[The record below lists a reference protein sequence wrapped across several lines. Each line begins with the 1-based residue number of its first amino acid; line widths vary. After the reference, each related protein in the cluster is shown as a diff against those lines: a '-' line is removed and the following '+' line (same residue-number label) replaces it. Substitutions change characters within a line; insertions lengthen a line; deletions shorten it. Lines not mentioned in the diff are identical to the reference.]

1 MKLDGTLPASLD
13 AGVSKDRH
21 NEGGNMRNS
30 GKFRGRRTLLLSST
44 VGLALALSACT
55 SVEYTAKDGSNGP
68 KIATV
73 NPATTPASTSAQPAA
88 TEAAAATPTAASV
101 QTAETAASSQAAALP
116 TAVAV
121 KGGRVALPPASEI
134 AAAAAITAQMQPQQT
149 EVAQAA
155 VAASAPTAAAAL
167 APASAAPAAA
177 AIETAAAAARPAS
190 HNAAADLPQVVA
202 VKGSFPPAPPPPGSP
217 SIGTELTAE
226 RKVIPLPKP
235 DSTVLAYAAGPT
247 NAALAAI
254 RQNEAMTAP
263 LNTPPA
269 GREKLS
275 GLISKY
281 ASMYDVPEDLVH
293 RVVQRESRYNPGAY
307 NSGNF
312 GLMQIRHATARS
324 MGFDGPA
331 SGLFDAE
338 TNLKYAVKYLRGAW
352 VVAGNDRDNAVRL
365 YARGYYYDAKR
376 KGMLHVL
383 RK

>member
-1 MKLDGTLPASLD
+1 
-13 AGVSKDRH
+13 
-21 NEGGNMRNS
+21 MRNS
-30 GKFRGRRTLLLSST
+30 GKFRGRSALLLSST

-55 SVEYTAKDGSNGP
+55 SVEYAAKEGPNGP
-68 KIATV
+68 KIAAV
-73 NPATTPASTSAQPAA
+73 TPASLAQTSTQPATA
-88 TEAAAATPTAASV
+88 EAVAGTTPTAPAV
-101 QTAETAASSQAAALP
+101 QTADAAASSQAAALP

-134 AAAAAITAQMQPQQT
+134 AAAAAIATQMQQPT
-149 EVAQAA
+149 EVAGAA
-155 VAASAPTAAAAL
+155 ATTAAPTTATAL
-167 APASAAPAAA
+167 VPTHATPAAA
-177 AIETAAAAARPAS
+177 AIETANAS
-190 HNAAADLPQVVA
+190 AKPVIHNTAVDLPQVAA
-202 VKGSFPPAPPPPGSP
+202 VKGRFPAAPPPPGSP

-247 NAALAAI
+247 NGALAAI
-254 RQNEAMTAP
+254 RQNESMTAP
-263 LNTPPA
+263 LRTAPV

-275 GLISKY
+275 GLITKY
-281 ASMYDVPEDLVH
+281 ATMYDVPEDLVH

-307 NSGNF
+307 SSGNF

-324 MGFDGPA
+324 LGFDGPA

-352 VVAGNDRDNAVRL
+352 VVAGNNRDNAVRL

-383 RK
+383 RN

>member
-1 MKLDGTLPASLD
+1 
-13 AGVSKDRH
+13 
-21 NEGGNMRNS
+21 MRNS
-30 GKFRGRRTLLLSST
+30 GKFRGRSALLLSST

-55 SVEYTAKDGSNGP
+55 SVEYAAKEGPNGP
-68 KIATV
+68 KIAAVTPTAPGQTSTQ
-73 NPATTPASTSAQPAA
+73 PATA
-88 TEAAAATPTAASV
+88 EAAAGATPAASAV
-101 QTAETAASSQAAALP
+101 QATEVASSSQAATLP

-134 AAAAAITAQMQPQQT
+134 AAAAAIAAQMQPT
-149 EVAQAA
+149 EVAGAA
-155 VAASAPTAAAAL
+155 ATTAAPTAAAAL
-167 APASAAPAAA
+167 APTQATPAVA
-177 AIETAAAAARPAS
+177 AIETANAAVKPAI
-190 HNAAADLPQVVA
+190 HNTAADLPQVAA
-202 VKGSFPPAPPPPGSP
+202 VKGSFPAAPPPPGSP

-254 RQNEAMTAP
+254 RQNESLTAP
-263 LNTPPA
+263 LRTPPA

-275 GLISKY
+275 GLITKY
-281 ASMYDVPEDLVH
+281 ATMYDVPEDLVH
-293 RVVQRESRYNPGAY
+293 RVVQRESKYNPGAY
-307 NSGNF
+307 NGGHF
-312 GLMQIRHATARS
+312 GLMQIKHATARS

-352 VVAGNDRDNAVRL
+352 LVADNNRDNAVRL

>member
-1 MKLDGTLPASLD
+1 
-13 AGVSKDRH
+13 
-21 NEGGNMRNS
+21 MRNS
-30 GKFRGRRTLLLSST
+30 GKFRGRSALLLSST

-55 SVEYTAKDGSNGP
+55 SVEYTAKEGPNGP
-68 KIATV
+68 TIATV
-73 NPATTPASTSAQPAA
+73 NPAETSPQPATAEAA
-88 TEAAAATPTAASV
+88 TGVTPAAAATV
-101 QTAETAASSQAAALP
+101 KTAETATSSQPAALP

-134 AAAAAITAQMQPQQT
+134 AAAAAIAAQMQPQQN
-149 EVAQAA
+149 EVAQAS
-155 VAASAPTAAAAL
+155 VTTSAPTTATAL
-167 APASAAPAAA
+167 APTSATPAAA
-177 AIETAAAAARPAS
+177 AIETADMAAKPAA

-235 DSTVLAYAAGPT
+235 DSTVLAYAAGST

-254 RQNEAMTAP
+254 RQNESMAAP
-263 LNTPPA
+263 V

-275 GLISKY
+275 GLITKY
-281 ASMYDVPEDLVH
+281 ATMYDVPEDLVH
-293 RVVQRESRYNPGAY
+293 RVVRRESMYNPGAY
-307 NSGNF
+307 SSGNF

>member
-1 MKLDGTLPASLD
+1 
-13 AGVSKDRH
+13 
-21 NEGGNMRNS
+21 MRNS
-30 GKFRGRRTLLLSST
+30 GKFRGRSAVLLSST
-44 VGLALALSACT
+44 VGLALALAGCT
-55 SVEYTAKDGSNGP
+55 SVEYTAKEGPDGP
-68 KIATV
+68 KIAAV
-73 NPATTPASTSAQPAA
+73 NPTATPAQASTQPA
-88 TEAAAATPTAASV
+88 
-101 QTAETAASSQAAALP
+101 TAETAAGVTPAAPATDAATASQPATLP

-134 AAAAAITAQMQPQQT
+134 AAAAAISAQMQQPA
-149 EVAQAA
+149 EMAQAT
-155 VAASAPTAAAAL
+155 VTTSAPATATAL
-167 APASAAPAAA
+167 APHAATPAATA
-177 AIETAAAAARPAS
+177 VETAGAAAQS
-190 HNAAADLPQVVA
+190 STHNAAADLPQVVS
-202 VKGSFPPAPPPPGSP
+202 VKGSFPPAPPPPGTP

-254 RQNEAMTAP
+254 RQNETVTAP
-263 LNTPPA
+263 LKSAPA

-281 ASMYDVPEDLVH
+281 AVMYNVPEDLVH
-293 RVVQRESRYNPGAY
+293 RVVQRESMYNPGAY
-307 NSGNF
+307 NGGHF
-312 GLMQIRHATARS
+312 GLMQIKHATARS

-352 VVAGNDRDNAVRL
+352 LVADSNRDNAVRL

>member
-1 MKLDGTLPASLD
+1 
-13 AGVSKDRH
+13 
-21 NEGGNMRNS
+21 MRNS
-30 GKFRGRRTLLLSST
+30 GKFRGRSALLLSST

-55 SVEYTAKDGSNGP
+55 SVEYTAKEGPNGP
-68 KIATV
+68 TIATV
-73 NPATTPASTSAQPAA
+73 NPATTSAETSPQPATAEAA
-88 TEAAAATPTAASV
+88 TGVTPAAAATV
-101 QTAETAASSQAAALP
+101 KTAETATSSQPAALP

-134 AAAAAITAQMQPQQT
+134 AAAAAIAAQMQPQQN
-149 EVAQAA
+149 EVAQAS
-155 VAASAPTAAAAL
+155 VTTSAPTTATAL
-167 APASAAPAAA
+167 APTSATPAAA
-177 AIETAAAAARPAS
+177 AIETADMAAKPAA

-254 RQNEAMTAP
+254 RQNESMAAP
-263 LNTPPA
+263 V

-275 GLISKY
+275 GLITKY
-281 ASMYDVPEDLVH
+281 ATMYDVPEDLVH
-293 RVVQRESRYNPGAY
+293 RVVRRESMYNPGAY
-307 NSGNF
+307 SSGNF

>member
-1 MKLDGTLPASLD
+1 
-13 AGVSKDRH
+13 
-21 NEGGNMRNS
+21 MRNS
-30 GKFRGRRTLLLSST
+30 GKFRGRSALLLSST

-55 SVEYTAKDGSNGP
+55 SVEYAAKEGPNGP
-68 KIATV
+68 KIAAVTPTAPGQTSTV
-73 NPATTPASTSAQPAA
+73 PATAEAAAGATPAAPAVQA
-88 TEAAAATPTAASV
+88 TEA
-101 QTAETAASSQAAALP
+101 AASSQAATLP

-134 AAAAAITAQMQPQQT
+134 AAAAAIAAQMQPT
-149 EVAQAA
+149 EVAGAA
-155 VAASAPTAAAAL
+155 ATTAAPTAAAAL
-167 APASAAPAAA
+167 APTHATPAVA
-177 AIETAAAAARPAS
+177 AIETANAAVKPAM
-190 HNAAADLPQVVA
+190 HNAAADLPQVAA
-202 VKGSFPPAPPPPGSP
+202 VKGSFPAAPPPPGSP

-235 DSTVLAYAAGPT
+235 GSTVLAYAAGPT

-254 RQNEAMTAP
+254 RQNESLTAP
-263 LNTPPA
+263 LRTAPA

-275 GLISKY
+275 GLITKY
-281 ASMYDVPEDLVH
+281 ATMYDVPEDLVH
-293 RVVQRESRYNPGAY
+293 RVVQRESKYNPGAY
-307 NSGNF
+307 NGGHF
-312 GLMQIRHATARS
+312 GLMQIKHATARS

-352 VVAGNDRDNAVRL
+352 LVADNNRDNAVRL

>member
-1 MKLDGTLPASLD
+1 
-13 AGVSKDRH
+13 
-21 NEGGNMRNS
+21 MRNS
-30 GKFRGRRTLLLSST
+30 GKFRGRSAVLLSST
-44 VGLALALSACT
+44 VGLALALAGCT
-55 SVEYTAKDGSNGP
+55 SVEYTAKEGPDGP
-68 KIATV
+68 KIAAV
-73 NPATTPASTSAQPAA
+73 NPTATPAQASTQPVTADTAA
-88 TEAAAATPTAASV
+88 GVTPAVPATQTADAAAAP
-101 QTAETAASSQAAALP
+101 QAATLP

-134 AAAAAITAQMQPQQT
+134 AAAAAIAAQMQPQQQPA
-149 EVAQAA
+149 EMAQAT
-155 VAASAPTAAAAL
+155 VTTSAPITAAAL
-167 APASAAPAAA
+167 APHATTPAAA
-177 AIETAAAAARPAS
+177 AIETAGAAAQTPA

-202 VKGSFPPAPPPPGSP
+202 VKGSFPPAPPPPGTP

-254 RQNEAMTAP
+254 RQNETVTAP
-263 LNTPPA
+263 LKSAPA

-281 ASMYDVPEDLVH
+281 AVMYNVPEDLVH
-293 RVVQRESRYNPGAY
+293 RVVQRESMYNPGAY
-307 NSGNF
+307 NGGHF
-312 GLMQIRHATARS
+312 GLMQIKHATARS

-352 VVAGNDRDNAVRL
+352 LVADSNRDNAVRL

>member
-1 MKLDGTLPASLD
+1 
-13 AGVSKDRH
+13 
-21 NEGGNMRNS
+21 MRNS
-30 GKFRGRRTLLLSST
+30 GKFRGRSALLLSST

-55 SVEYTAKDGSNGP
+55 SVEYTAKEGPNGP
-68 KIATV
+68 TIATV
-73 NPATTPASTSAQPAA
+73 NPAETSPQPATAEAA
-88 TEAAAATPTAASV
+88 TGVTPAAAATV
-101 QTAETAASSQAAALP
+101 KTAETATSSQPAALP

-134 AAAAAITAQMQPQQT
+134 AAAAAIAAQMQPQQN
-149 EVAQAA
+149 EVAQAS
-155 VAASAPTAAAAL
+155 VTTSAPTTATAL
-167 APASAAPAAA
+167 APTSATPAAA
-177 AIETAAAAARPAS
+177 AIETADMAAKPAA

-254 RQNEAMTAP
+254 RQNESMAAP
-263 LNTPPA
+263 V

-275 GLISKY
+275 GLITKY
-281 ASMYDVPEDLVH
+281 ATMYDVPEDLVH
-293 RVVQRESRYNPGAY
+293 RVVRRESMYNPGAY
-307 NSGNF
+307 SSGNF

>member
-1 MKLDGTLPASLD
+1 
-13 AGVSKDRH
+13 
-21 NEGGNMRNS
+21 MRNS
-30 GKFRGRRTLLLSST
+30 GKFRGRSAVLLSST
-44 VGLALALSACT
+44 VGLALALAGCT
-55 SVEYTAKDGSNGP
+55 SVEYTAKEGPDGP
-68 KIATV
+68 KIAAV
-73 NPATTPASTSAQPAA
+73 NPTATPAQASTQPATAKTAAGVTPAAPA
-88 TEAAAATPTAASV
+88 TDAATAS
-101 QTAETAASSQAAALP
+101 QPATLP

-134 AAAAAITAQMQPQQT
+134 AAAAAISAQMQQPA
-149 EVAQAA
+149 EMAQAT
-155 VAASAPTAAAAL
+155 VTTSAPATATAL
-167 APASAAPAAA
+167 APHAATPAAT
-177 AIETAAAAARPAS
+177 AIETAGAAAQS
-190 HNAAADLPQVVA
+190 STHNAAADLPQVVA
-202 VKGSFPPAPPPPGSP
+202 VKGSFPPAPPPPGTP

-254 RQNEAMTAP
+254 RQNETVTAP
-263 LNTPPA
+263 LKSAPA

-281 ASMYDVPEDLVH
+281 AVMYNVPEDLVH
-293 RVVQRESRYNPGAY
+293 RVVQRESMYNPGAY
-307 NSGNF
+307 NGGHF
-312 GLMQIRHATARS
+312 GLMQIKHATARS

-352 VVAGNDRDNAVRL
+352 LVADSNRDNAVRL

>member
-1 MKLDGTLPASLD
+1 
-13 AGVSKDRH
+13 
-21 NEGGNMRNS
+21 MRNS
-30 GKFRGRRTLLLSST
+30 GKFRGRSALLLSST

-55 SVEYTAKDGSNGP
+55 SVEYAAKEGPNGP

-73 NPATTPASTSAQPAA
+73 TSTSSAQTSTQPATAEAVAGATPAAPA
-88 TEAAAATPTAASV
+88 V
-101 QTAETAASSQAAALP
+101 QTADAAASSQAAALP

-134 AAAAAITAQMQPQQT
+134 AAAAAIATQMQQPT
-149 EVAQAA
+149 EVAGAA
-155 VAASAPTAAAAL
+155 ATTAAPTTAAAL
-167 APASAAPAAA
+167 VPTHTTPAAA
-177 AIETAAAAARPAS
+177 AIETANAAAKPAM
-190 HNAAADLPQVVA
+190 HNAAVDLPQVAA
-202 VKGSFPPAPPPPGSP
+202 VKGSFPAAPPPPGSP

-254 RQNEAMTAP
+254 RQNESMTAP
-263 LNTPPA
+263 LRTAPA

-275 GLISKY
+275 GLITKY
-281 ASMYDVPEDLVH
+281 ATMYDVPEDLVH

-307 NSGNF
+307 SRGNF

-324 MGFDGPA
+324 LGFDGPA

-383 RK
+383 RN

>member
-1 MKLDGTLPASLD
+1 
-13 AGVSKDRH
+13 
-21 NEGGNMRNS
+21 MRNS
-30 GKFRGRRTLLLSST
+30 GKFRGRSALLLSST

-55 SVEYTAKDGSNGP
+55 SVEYTAKEGPNGP

-73 NPATTPASTSAQPAA
+73 TPTTPGQTSTQPATAEA
-88 TEAAAATPTAASV
+88 TAGATTTATAV
-101 QTAETAASSQAAALP
+101 QTAEVSSPAAALP

-134 AAAAAITAQMQPQQT
+134 AAAAAIATHMQQPT
-149 EVAQAA
+149 EVAGAA
-155 VAASAPTAAAAL
+155 TTTAAPTAATAL
-167 APASAAPAAA
+167 APTHATPAAV
-177 AIETAAAAARPAS
+177 AIETANAAAKPTM
-190 HNAAADLPQVVA
+190 HNAAVDLPQVAA
-202 VKGSFPPAPPPPGSP
+202 VKGSFPAAPPPPGSP

-254 RQNEAMTAP
+254 RRNESMTAP
-263 LNTPPA
+263 LRTAPA

-275 GLISKY
+275 GLITKY
-281 ASMYDVPEDLVH
+281 ATMYDVPEDLVH

-307 NSGNF
+307 SRGNF

-324 MGFDGPA
+324 LGFDGPA

-383 RK
+383 RN

>member
-1 MKLDGTLPASLD
+1 
-13 AGVSKDRH
+13 
-21 NEGGNMRNS
+21 MRNS
-30 GKFRGRRTLLLSST
+30 GKFRGRSALLLSST

-55 SVEYTAKDGSNGP
+55 SVEYTAKEGPNGP

-73 NPATTPASTSAQPAA
+73 SPTSPAQTSTQPATA
-88 TEAAAATPTAASV
+88 EAAAGATPAAPAV
-101 QTAETAASSQAAALP
+101 QTAEASSQAAALP

-134 AAAAAITAQMQPQQT
+134 AAAAAIAAQMQPQQT
-149 EVAQAA
+149 EVAGAA
-155 VAASAPTAAAAL
+155 VTTAASTTAAAL
-167 APASAAPAAA
+167 APTHVTPAAA
-177 AIETAAAAARPAS
+177 AIETANAAAKPAM

-254 RQNEAMTAP
+254 RQNESMTAP
-263 LNTPPA
+263 LNTAPA

-275 GLISKY
+275 GLITKY
-281 ASMYDVPEDLVH
+281 ATMYDVPEDLVH

-307 NSGNF
+307 SSGNF

-338 TNLKYAVKYLRGAW
+338 TNLKYAVKYLHGAW

>member
-1 MKLDGTLPASLD
+1 
-13 AGVSKDRH
+13 
-21 NEGGNMRNS
+21 MRNS
-30 GKFRGRRTLLLSST
+30 GKFRGRSAVLLSST
-44 VGLALALSACT
+44 VGLALALAGCT
-55 SVEYTAKDGSNGP
+55 SVEYTAKEGPDGP
-68 KIATV
+68 KIAAV
-73 NPATTPASTSAQPAA
+73 N
-88 TEAAAATPTAASV
+88 PTAAPAQAST
-101 QTAETAASSQAAALP
+101 QPATADTATGVTPAAPATDAATASQPATLP

-121 KGGRVALPPASEI
+121 KGGRVTLPPASEI
-134 AAAAAITAQMQPQQT
+134 AAAAAISAQMQQPA
-149 EVAQAA
+149 EMAQAT
-155 VAASAPTAAAAL
+155 VTTSAPVTATAL
-167 APASAAPAAA
+167 APHAATPAAT
-177 AIETAAAAARPAS
+177 AIETAGAAAQS
-190 HNAAADLPQVVA
+190 STHNTAADLPQVVA
-202 VKGSFPPAPPPPGSP
+202 VKGSFPPAPPPPGTP

-254 RQNEAMTAP
+254 RQNETVTAP
-263 LNTPPA
+263 LKSAPA

-281 ASMYDVPEDLVH
+281 AVMYNVPEDLVH
-293 RVVQRESRYNPGAY
+293 RVVQRESMYNPGAY
-307 NSGNF
+307 NGGHF
-312 GLMQIRHATARS
+312 GLMQIKHATARS

-352 VVAGNDRDNAVRL
+352 LVADSNRDNAVRL

>member
-1 MKLDGTLPASLD
+1 
-13 AGVSKDRH
+13 
-21 NEGGNMRNS
+21 MRNS
-30 GKFRGRRTLLLSST
+30 GKFRGRSALLLSST

-55 SVEYTAKDGSNGP
+55 SVEYAAKEGPNGP
-68 KIATV
+68 KITTV
-73 NPATTPASTSAQPAA
+73 TPTNTAEASAQPA
-88 TEAAAATPTAASV
+88 TVETAAGGTPATQTV
-101 QTAETAASSQAAALP
+101 QTAEAGAASSATALP

-134 AAAAAITAQMQPQQT
+134 AAAAAISAQMQPQQT
-149 EVAQAA
+149 EIAQTAE
-155 VAASAPTAAAAL
+155 ASAAPTTAAAL
-167 APASAAPAAA
+167 APATMTHASA
-177 AIETAAAAARPAS
+177 AIETAAKPIA

-226 RKVIPLPKP
+226 RKVIPMPKP
-235 DSTVLAYAAGPT
+235 GSTVLAYAAGPT

-254 RQNEAMTAP
+254 RQNESMTAP
-263 LNTPPA
+263 LNAAPA

-275 GLISKY
+275 GLITKY
-281 ASMYDVPEDLVH
+281 ATMYDVPEDLVH
-293 RVVQRESRYNPGAY
+293 RVVQRESKYNPGAY
-307 NSGNF
+307 SSGNF

>member
-1 MKLDGTLPASLD
+1 
-13 AGVSKDRH
+13 
-21 NEGGNMRNS
+21 MRNS
-30 GKFRGRRTLLLSST
+30 GKFRGRSAVLLSST
-44 VGLALALSACT
+44 VGLALALAGCT
-55 SVEYTAKDGSNGP
+55 SVEYTAKEGPDGP
-68 KIATV
+68 KIAAV
-73 NPATTPASTSAQPAA
+73 NPTATPAQASTQPA
-88 TEAAAATPTAASV
+88 
-101 QTAETAASSQAAALP
+101 TAETAAGVTPAAPATDAATASQPATLP

-134 AAAAAITAQMQPQQT
+134 AAAAAISAQMQQPA
-149 EVAQAA
+149 EMAQAT
-155 VAASAPTAAAAL
+155 VTTSAPATATAL
-167 APASAAPAAA
+167 APHAATPAAT
-177 AIETAAAAARPAS
+177 AIETAGAAAQS
-190 HNAAADLPQVVA
+190 STHNAAADLPQVVA
-202 VKGSFPPAPPPPGSP
+202 VKGSFPPAPPPPGTP

-254 RQNEAMTAP
+254 RQNETVTAP
-263 LNTPPA
+263 LKSAPA

-281 ASMYDVPEDLVH
+281 AVMYNVPEDLVH
-293 RVVQRESRYNPGAY
+293 RVVQRESMYNPGAY
-307 NSGNF
+307 NGGHF
-312 GLMQIRHATARS
+312 GLMQIKHATARS

-352 VVAGNDRDNAVRL
+352 LVADSNRDNAVRL

>member
-1 MKLDGTLPASLD
+1 
-13 AGVSKDRH
+13 
-21 NEGGNMRNS
+21 MRNS
-30 GKFRGRRTLLLSST
+30 GKFRGRSALLLSST

-55 SVEYTAKDGSNGP
+55 SVEYTAKEGPNGP

-73 NPATTPASTSAQPAA
+73 NPATTPAQTSAQPAT
-88 TEAAAATPTAASV
+88 TEAATV
-101 QTAETAASSQAAALP
+101 KTAETPTSSQSAALP

-134 AAAAAITAQMQPQQT
+134 AAAIAGQTQPQQN
-149 EVAQAA
+149 EVAQAS
-155 VAASAPTAAAAL
+155 VTTSAPTTAAAL
-167 APASAAPAAA
+167 APTNANPAAA
-177 AIETAAAAARPAS
+177 AIETADMAAKPAV
-190 HNAAADLPQVVA
+190 HDAAADLPQVVA

-235 DSTVLAYAAGPT
+235 DSAVLAYAAGPT

-254 RQNEAMTAP
+254 RQNESMAAP
-263 LNTPPA
+263 V

-275 GLISKY
+275 GLITKY
-281 ASMYDVPEDLVH
+281 ATMYDVPEDLVH
-293 RVVQRESRYNPGAY
+293 RVVRRESMYNPGAY
-307 NSGNF
+307 SSGNF

>member
-1 MKLDGTLPASLD
+1 
-13 AGVSKDRH
+13 
-21 NEGGNMRNS
+21 MRNS
-30 GKFRGRRTLLLSST
+30 GKFRGRSALLLSST

-55 SVEYTAKDGSNGP
+55 SVEYTAKEGPNGP

-73 NPATTPASTSAQPAA
+73 NPATTPAQTSTQPATA
-88 TEAAAATPTAASV
+88 EAAAGATSAASAV
-101 QTAETAASSQAAALP
+101 QTAETATSSQPAALP

-134 AAAAAITAQMQPQQT
+134 AAAAAITAQMQPHQT

-155 VAASAPTAAAAL
+155 GATSAPTAVAAL
-167 APASAAPAAA
+167 APTGAAPAAA
-177 AIETAAAAARPAS
+177 AIETAAKPAA
-190 HNAAADLPQVVA
+190 HNTAADLPQVVA

-254 RQNEAMTAP
+254 RQNESMTAP
-263 LNTPPA
+263 LNSAPA

-275 GLISKY
+275 GLITKY
-281 ASMYDVPEDLVH
+281 ATMYDVPEDLVH

-307 NSGNF
+307 SSGNF

>member
-1 MKLDGTLPASLD
+1 
-13 AGVSKDRH
+13 
-21 NEGGNMRNS
+21 MRNS
-30 GKFRGRRTLLLSST
+30 GKFRGRSALLLSST

-55 SVEYTAKDGSNGP
+55 SVEYTAKEGPNGP
-68 KIATV
+68 TIATV
-73 NPATTPASTSAQPAA
+73 NPAETSPQPATAEAA
-88 TEAAAATPTAASV
+88 TGVTPAAATV
-101 QTAETAASSQAAALP
+101 KTAETATSSQPAALP

-134 AAAAAITAQMQPQQT
+134 AAAAAIAAQMQPQQN
-149 EVAQAA
+149 EVAQAS
-155 VAASAPTAAAAL
+155 VTTSAPTTATAL
-167 APASAAPAAA
+167 APTSATPAAA
-177 AIETAAAAARPAS
+177 AIETADMAAKPAA

-254 RQNEAMTAP
+254 RQNESMAAP
-263 LNTPPA
+263 V

-275 GLISKY
+275 GLITKY
-281 ASMYDVPEDLVH
+281 ATMYDVPEDLVH
-293 RVVQRESRYNPGAY
+293 RVVRRESMYNPGAY
-307 NSGNF
+307 SSGNF

>member
-1 MKLDGTLPASLD
+1 
-13 AGVSKDRH
+13 
-21 NEGGNMRNS
+21 MRNS
-30 GKFRGRRTLLLSST
+30 GKFRGRSALLLSST

-55 SVEYTAKDGSNGP
+55 SVEYTAKEGPNGP

-73 NPATTPASTSAQPAA
+73 NPATTPAQTSTQPATA
-88 TEAAAATPTAASV
+88 EAAAGATSAASAV
-101 QTAETAASSQAAALP
+101 QTAETATSSQPAALP

-134 AAAAAITAQMQPQQT
+134 AAAAAITAQMQPHQT

-155 VAASAPTAAAAL
+155 GATSAPTAVAAL
-167 APASAAPAAA
+167 APTGAAPAAA
-177 AIETAAAAARPAS
+177 AIETAAKPAA

-202 VKGSFPPAPPPPGSP
+202 IKGSFPPAPPPPGSP

-254 RQNEAMTAP
+254 RQNESMTAP
-263 LNTPPA
+263 LNSAPA

-275 GLISKY
+275 GLITKY
-281 ASMYDVPEDLVH
+281 AAMYDVPEDLVH

-307 NSGNF
+307 SSGNF

>member
-1 MKLDGTLPASLD
+1 
-13 AGVSKDRH
+13 
-21 NEGGNMRNS
+21 MRNS
-30 GKFRGRRTLLLSST
+30 GKFRGRSAVLLSST
-44 VGLALALSACT
+44 VGLALALAGCT
-55 SVEYTAKDGSNGP
+55 SVEYTAKEGPDGP
-68 KIATV
+68 KIAAV
-73 NPATTPASTSAQPAA
+73 N
-88 TEAAAATPTAASV
+88 PTAAPAQAST
-101 QTAETAASSQAAALP
+101 QPATAETAAGVTPAAPATDAATASQPATLP

-134 AAAAAITAQMQPQQT
+134 AAAAAISAQMQQPA
-149 EVAQAA
+149 EMAQAT
-155 VAASAPTAAAAL
+155 VATSAPATATAL
-167 APASAAPAAA
+167 APHAATPAAT
-177 AIETAAAAARPAS
+177 AIETAGAAAQS
-190 HNAAADLPQVVA
+190 STHNAAADLPQVVA
-202 VKGSFPPAPPPPGSP
+202 VQGSFPPAPPPPGTP

-254 RQNEAMTAP
+254 RQNETVTAP
-263 LNTPPA
+263 LKSAPA

-281 ASMYDVPEDLVH
+281 AVMYNVPEDLVH
-293 RVVQRESRYNPGAY
+293 RVVQRESMYNPGAY
-307 NSGNF
+307 NGGHF
-312 GLMQIRHATARS
+312 GLMQIKHATARS

-352 VVAGNDRDNAVRL
+352 LVADSNRDNAVRL